1 MLTISPSGGMDEKIM
16 RTFKSTQ
23 QDMQARIVR
32 VVRRGHISSRVAL
45 ADELEI
51 APSTMG
57 IHVDE
62 LVERGFLIESGTARG
77 ATGRPKRLLKL
88 VSKAGWFA
96 GVEFTGGRLQ
106 AVRLDFAGG
115 IEATHVETLPARVTA
130 EEMVERLAKAVNRM
144 REGAVG
150 PLLGVGIGSPG
161 FVDPQK
167 GQVLYSQFQPD
178 WKEVPL
184 ADLLAEQLK
193 TRVLV
198 ENNLHVITLAER
210 WFGEGRDEQD
220 FVIVRA
226 RQGFGL
232 GVVKMGRLL
241 SGAHHAT
248 GEIGMLPWPLE
259 GGTQQIH
266 QALSASRVWRDL
278 SGSSDEPPEDLRE
291 ALGKLADIGGVEWEA
306 VVTDYARVLG
316 LVQLMLDARLF
327 FLHGPLTALGTRF
340 CEAVMARSLDCIPAL
355 KHSPLL
361 LRPTQLG
368 REAGALGAASLAMEA
383 WDPGEAE
390 NA

>member
-1 MLTISPSGGMDEKIM
+1 M

-32 VVRRGHISSRVAL
+32 EVRRGHVSSRVAL

-62 LVERGFLIESGTARG
+62 LLERGFLIESGIARG

-115 IEATHVETLPARVTA
+115 IEATQVEALPARVTA
-130 EEMVERLAKAVNRM
+130 PEIVERLAKAVNRL

-193 TRVLV
+193 ARVLV

-210 WFGEGRDEQD
+210 WFGEGRDEPD

-226 RQGFGL
+226 RQG
-232 GVVKMGRLL
+232 
-241 SGAHHAT
+241 
-248 GEIGMLPWPLE
+248 
-259 GGTQQIH
+259 
-266 QALSASRVWRDL
+266 
-278 SGSSDEPPEDLRE
+278 
-291 ALGKLADIGGVEWEA
+291 
-306 VVTDYARVLG
+306 
-316 LVQLMLDARLF
+316 
-327 FLHGPLTALGTRF
+327 
-340 CEAVMARSLDCIPAL
+340 
-355 KHSPLL
+355 
-361 LRPTQLG
+361 
-368 REAGALGAASLAMEA
+368 
-383 WDPGEAE
+383 
-390 NA
+390 